1 MKRAATVC
9 VVCLTALA
17 VAGVAAGF
25 AAAPLITAD
34 IVRDR
39 FGVPHIYVDAGPGD
53 ALVGLGYALGYA
65 QAQDRLF
72 EMDIFRRAARGRLAE
87 LSLVGAS
94 FLPMDVEARRDGSTP
109 EQLEQAYAHLLP
121 ADRRVLLAFTAGVNR
136 YIAEVTADPARLPF
150 EFDAQP
156 PAPWQPT
163 DTLAVGELEL
173 TRFAIGG
180 GGELDNA
187 RLLADLRHRFS
198 DAEARGIF
206 DDVCWIDD
214 PSAPVTIAPEE
225 QRFAPAD
232 RIRRFAPAQMA
243 LLDRFAPAFETA
255 ATQLAAERRELRSL
269 AAGLPI
275 PLAAGHA
282 SNAIVVAGRLTA
294 SGSPILLGGPQ
305 TGLNIPSFFWE
316 AGLHASGID
325 GHGIVVPGVPGI
337 LMGRTDRFAFTITSS
352 ADDDTDVYA
361 EILDSQHDDRY
372 LYRGEW
378 LPFEH
383 RVEVFQVAGA
393 QPVTQDF
400 LRTIHGPVIFID
412 QSAGVAFSQHRAL
425 DGRATVIGTRLL
437 KLPLSDSLQQ
447 FLERARRIDA
457 GFNLHY
463 ADTAGNIAYVHA
475 GHRPQR
481 PPRTDPRLPLL
492 GTGKDEWRGTLR
504 SRPEVVNPASGLIVN
519 WNNKP
524 ALGWPAGDQRE
535 FWGPIDRVQGLTDR
549 LTAEVAA
556 GRPFTLDSV
565 NTVMRGAATSD
576 VFAPRIVPFL
586 RAAVAALAAGAADGA
601 KLIEAGGLID
611 AWLADGAPLVAVGDT
626 LPHPGATLYREF
638 RTEVQRLVFADELG
652 GWAHEMFYPLLNEGN
667 QEDDHG
673 SYGTPDALFYRA
685 LQGPSATVPLSRD
698 YFRNVDTGVA
708 SSRDEVLVAALRGA
722 VGALS
727 ARFGADNMALWLEPK
742 LRTSYMNIGA
752 VNVFFG
758 ETVTERE
765 NRGSFNLLVDLSPG
779 GESRII
785 VPPGE
790 SGTLTSADLSNE
802 PPHIRDQ
809 LPLYEAFLYRHIPRS
824 RDEIEGPTSVTTL
837 ALPSAF

>member
-1 MKRAATVC
+1 MNRVATSC
-9 VVCLTALA
+9 VSCLAALA
-17 VAGVAAGF
+17 AAVAAAVGGTRT
-25 AAAPLITAD
+25 ITAE

-39 FGVPHIYVDAGPGD
+39 FGVPHVYVDAGPGD
-53 ALVGLGYALGYA
+53 VLAGLGYALGYA

-87 LSLVGAS
+87 LSLVGAPY
-94 FLPMDVEARRDGSTP
+94 LPMDIEARRDGSTP
-109 EQLEQAYAHLLP
+109 EQLEQAYGHLSP

-136 YIAEVTADPARLPF
+136 YIAEVTADPSHLPF
-150 EFDAQP
+150 EFASQP

-187 RLLADLRHRFS
+187 RLLADLRRRFS

-214 PSAPVTIAPEE
+214 PSAAITIAPEE
-225 QRFAPAD
+225 QRFAPVD
-232 RIRRFAPAQMA
+232 EIRRFAPAQMA

-255 ATQLAAERRELRSL
+255 AAQLDAERRELRSL
-269 AAGLPI
+269 AARLPI

-294 SGSPILLGGPQ
+294 SGAPILLGGPQ

-361 EILDSQHDDRY
+361 EILDPRQGDRY

-400 LRTIHGPVIFID
+400 LHTIHGPVIFID
-412 QSAGVAFSQHRAL
+412 QTAGIAFSRHRAL
-425 DGRATVIGTRLL
+425 DGRAALIGSRLL
-437 KLPLSDSLQQ
+437 KLSLSDSLQQ
-447 FLERARRIDA
+447 FLRRARRLDA

-481 PPRTDPRLPLL
+481 PPHTDPRLPLL
-492 GTGKDEWRGTLR
+492 GTGEQEWRGTLR

-549 LTAEVAA
+549 LAAESAA
-556 GRPFTLDSV
+556 GRPFTLDSI
-565 NTVMRGAATSD
+565 NGVMRGAATSD

-586 RAAVAALAAGAADGA
+586 HAAVVALAPDAGDGA
-601 KLIEAGGLID
+601 RLLEAENRIE
-611 AWLADGAPLVAVGDT
+611 AWLADGAPLIAVGDT

-652 GWAHEMFYPLLNEGN
+652 GWLHEMYYPLLNEGN

-698 YFRNVDTGVA
+698 YFHNVDTGVA

-722 VGALS
+722 LATLG
-727 ARFGADNMALWLEPK
+727 ARFGTDDMARWLEPK
-742 LRTSYMNIGA
+742 LLTSYMNIGA

-765 NRGSFNLLVDLSPG
+765 NRGSFNLLVELSQG

-790 SGTLTSADLSNE
+790 SGTLTAADLGTE
-802 PPHIRDQ
+802 PPHLRDQ
-809 LPLYEAFLYRHIPRS
+809 LPLYEAFLYRRIPRS
-824 RDEIEGPTSVTTL
+824 RGEIEGPTSVTAL
-837 ALPSAF
+837 AIPSQF